1 MGNFFRWLWTG
12 FGTMNN
18 ALRALGITI
27 CIFLIGFI
35 LLWWIIKLIVKVV
48 NKISSTNKA
57 QSETQSTVDV

>member
-48 NKISSTNKA
+48 NKISSKNKA
-57 QSETQSTVDV
+57 QTETQSTVDV